1 MSTAPGPASERGNA
15 WRRYGVAAGLLSML
29 VALGWALPRAIEYD
43 ALLEEN
49 LALKARLREV
59 DHTLSESERIL
70 LRLRLYDAQLRS
82 LSDPKG
88 PHGPTRA
95 PTPVASGEPME
106 PIHDSDWD
114 AIQEAV
120 GVRPAEVWADAVND
134 RAAQFLALF
143 ERAEPNLSGGLADME
158 ELRALEASLP
168 EIWPA
173 IGDVTSDF
181 GWRRDPLRGGWDFH
195 SGLDISNRRGTP
207 IRAPAPGRVVRAF
220 YNSGYGRM
228 VEIDHGFGIT
238 TVYAHCHV
246 LRVKKG
252 DQVQTGDLIATL
264 GSTGRSTGPHLHFE
278 VRLDGH
284 AVNPLDYIGPPNP

>member
-1 MSTAPGPASERGNA
+1 MSKAPGPASERGNA
-15 WRRYGVAAGLLSML
+15 WRRYGAGAGLLL
-29 VALGWALPRAIEYD
+29 LVVALGWSLPRAMEYD

-106 PIHDSDWD
+106 PIHDEDWVG
-114 AIQEAV
+114 IQEAV
-120 GVRPAEVWADAVND
+120 GIRPAEVWADAVND
-134 RAAQFLALF
+134 RATQFLALF

>member
-1 MSTAPGPASERGNA
+1 MSTAPEGAPAERGA
-15 WRRYGVAAGLLSML
+15 LRRYGAGAAGILAL
-29 VALGWALPRAIEYD
+29 VCLGWALPRALEYD

-88 PHGPTRA
+88 PHGPTRV
-95 PTPVASGEPME
+95 PGPVASGEPME
-106 PIHDSDWD
+106 PIHDPDWTV
-114 AIQEAV
+114 IQADM
-120 GVRPAEVWADAVND
+120 GMRPAEAWADAVND
-134 RAAQFLALF
+134 RATELLVLF

-173 IGDVTSDF
+173 VGDVTSDF

-228 VEIDHGFGIT
+228 IEIDHGFGIT
-238 TVYAHCHV
+238 SVYAHCHV

-252 DQVQTGDLIATL
+252 DQVETGDLIATL

-284 AVNPLDYIGPPNP
+284 AVNPLDYIGPPTQ